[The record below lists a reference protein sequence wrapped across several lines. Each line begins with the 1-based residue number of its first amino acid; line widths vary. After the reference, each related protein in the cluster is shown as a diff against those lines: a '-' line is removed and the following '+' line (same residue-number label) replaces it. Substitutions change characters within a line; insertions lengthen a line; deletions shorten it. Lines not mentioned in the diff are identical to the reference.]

1 MFNPLS
7 PPRSGVLRGL
17 WRDAV
22 QRGHARMA
30 ERLGLPPVVLGGSG
44 ERAPGA
50 LVFAWRRRF
59 HAPTRKA
66 LRRAGEAFDAQPWRD
81 ALREWEDTLR
91 PDLVMQGMRLAAA
104 VPTQLSDRE
113 LAGFLDR
120 CLEHLGQTLETAAAL
135 GLAGGLVHADFARAC
150 ARWAQ
155 ASDAQIAAMFPAE
168 GTLRA
173 GARHELGALREA
185 LLDTTPLPLPVAPE
199 AAAEPD
205 AVLLELVARRD
216 ALGRAV
222 RAYLDRVRLR
232 VVMPL
237 DVSSPTVW
245 EQPRDVLVLLEDMAR
260 NLGRAAVGSGAS
272 THIAA
277 VRERVPAGARAD
289 FESMVAEARAVQ
301 RLLEEP
307 VHMTAAWGLGVTRQA
322 LLHAGDR
329 LARHGAL
336 PESEL
341 IFEAL
346 PEELPELLAGRGPDA
361 ATLLARRAQADDAQV
376 PEPATVPVAWLPRPA
391 QRVASAA
398 RLYLAAG
405 SAPG

>member
-1 MFNPLS
+1 MLNPLS

-30 ERLGLPPVVLGGSG
+30 EQLGLPSFVLGAGG

-50 LVFAWRRRF
+50 LAFAWRRRF
-59 HAPTRKA
+59 HPPTRKA
-66 LRRAGEAFDAQPWRD
+66 LRRAAEAFDNQPWRD

-120 CLEHLGQTLETAAAL
+120 CLDHLGHALETAGAL

-155 ASDAQIAAMFPAE
+155 ASEAQVSAMFPAQ

-173 GARHELGALREA
+173 GARHELAALREA
-185 LLDTTPLPLPVAPE
+185 LLDTTPLPLPLPPE
-199 AAAEPD
+199 ASAEPD
-205 AVLLELVARRD
+205 AVLLDLAGRRD

-222 RAYLDRVRLR
+222 RAYIDRVRLR

-245 EQPRDVLVLLEDMAR
+245 EQPSDVLVLLEDMAR

-272 THIAA
+272 AHIAA
-277 VRERVPAGARAD
+277 VRERVPVTARGD
-289 FESMVAEARAVQ
+289 FETMVAEARAVQ

-329 LARHGAL
+329 LARNAVL
-336 PESEL
+336 PEAEL

-346 PEELPELLAGRGPDA
+346 PDELPELLAGRGPDA
-361 ATLLARRAQADDAQV
+361 TTLQTRRAQADAAQG
-376 PEPATVPVAWLPRPA
+376 PAVAAVPVAWLPRPA

-398 RLYLAAG
+398 RLYLAAQ
-405 SAPG
+405 

>member
-1 MFNPLS
+1 MLNPLS
-7 PPRSGVLRGL
+7 PPRSGVLRGP

-22 QRGHARMA
+22 HRGQARMA
-30 ERLGLPPVVLGGSG
+30 EQLGLPSVVLGSG
-44 ERAPGA
+44 DERAPGA
-50 LVFAWRRRF
+50 LAFAWRRRF
-59 HAPTRKA
+59 HPPTRKA
-66 LRRAGEAFDAQPWRD
+66 LRRAAEAFDNQPWRD

-91 PDLVMQGMRLAAA
+91 PDQVMQGMRLAAA

-120 CLEHLGQTLETAAAL
+120 CLEHLGDTLETAGAL

-150 ARWAQ
+150 GRWAQ
-155 ASDAQIAAMFPAE
+155 ATGAEVAAMFPAQ

-173 GARHELGALREA
+173 GARHELAALREA
-185 LLDTTPLPLPVAPE
+185 LLDTTPLPLPVSE
-199 AAAEPD
+199 DAAAEPD
-205 AVLLELVARRD
+205 AVLLDLAGRRD

-245 EQPRDVLVLLEDMAR
+245 EQPRDVLALLEDMAR

-272 THIAA
+272 AHIAA
-277 VRERVPAGARAD
+277 VRERVPASARGD
-289 FESMVAEARAVQ
+289 FETMVAEARGVQ

-307 VHMTAAWGLGVTRQA
+307 VHMTTAWALGVTRQA

-329 LARHGAL
+329 LARNAVL
-336 PESEL
+336 PEAEL

-346 PEELPELLAGRGPDA
+346 PEELPDLLAGRGPDVG
-361 ATLLARRAQADDAQV
+361 TLQARRAPAD
-376 PEPATVPVAWLPRPA
+376 PAHAPAPTTVPVAWLPRSA
-391 QRVASAA
+391 RRVASAA
-398 RLYLAAG
+398 RLYLAAE
-405 SAPG
+405 